1 MSPPRLFRPRRAI
14 RGPVLIGGLLVLVAG
29 PGLSGARAAEAEGPA
44 DGLWASTARVD
55 TVSCG
60 PASALARQALETR
73 LGADQP
79 ARIVWKGVLDG
90 TVFETA
96 WRAVNPA
103 RNAERM
109 PWRAEGPHV
118 QRADIARRDL
128 RASARMD
135 LLAADTIRLEW
146 TVTTRTELTPCT
158 ISVTQTL
165 HRIGD

>member
-1 MSPPRLFRPRRAI
+1 MCPPHPLRFRPAT
-14 RGPVLIGGLLVLVAG
+14 GGSLPLGGLLVVVAG
-29 PGLSGARAAEAEGPA
+29 LALFGAGPARAEGPA
-44 DGLWASTARVD
+44 DGLWASTASID
-55 TVSCG
+55 TVACG
-60 PASALARQALETR
+60 PASSLARQALETR
-73 LGADQP
+73 LGAEQP

-103 RNAERM
+103 RNVERL
-109 PWRAEGPHV
+109 PWRAEGPRV

-165 HRIGD
+165 NRIAN